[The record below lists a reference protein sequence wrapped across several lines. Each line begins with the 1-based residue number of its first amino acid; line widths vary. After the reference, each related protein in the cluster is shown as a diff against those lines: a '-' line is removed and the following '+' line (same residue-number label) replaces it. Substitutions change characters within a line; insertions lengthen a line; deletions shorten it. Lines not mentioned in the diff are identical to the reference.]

1 MMKPFTVNIEKPV
14 VADFTKPFTI
24 DCDYVQ
30 TKEQELQT
38 GNAEKQTKREKEEL
52 RGMMP
57 VSPQTQM
64 LRPFSYISA
73 DVAKIAEA
81 MSVDD
86 RKLSMYLAEAVNKYV
101 AEGGDMQQL
110 IRRAKEN
117 KKTEGFNFQL
127 ELKKMI
133 SRIFD
138 SSEGEIRDSYYGIE
152 ITVYKANGKAKSF
165 YAEIESDKVKDYGWM
180 KKATHSLAI
189 LPRTKDDREMLDN
202 MIQECIESEEAKPE
216 WIYNRAGWRNI
227 TGRGWRYIFHDG
239 IVGEQEP
246 QIHTGG
252 GFYSLLVR
260 NDKISKQEVF
270 YTAMEASDICKNRRT
285 SMNLLLFMHMGLL
298 TTLFQLAGYDIDFS
312 FMIVGPTNC
321 RKTSLVTAIAKV
333 FDRDKLKADAEFATA
348 TSAGI
353 EQTLGMYKDATVI
366 IDDYK
371 AGANLT
377 QQREMNRKLDELIR
391 FYGDRIEKKRMLAF
405 MHNSERIFFPIGGN
419 CVITGEFAPEAIESS
434 MTRLF
439 LTEVNKDD
447 VDNKRLRRYQEE
459 RWLIPTHAYDFLQ
472 WVTERFEA
480 CVQYIAEHYS
490 DYRDQKHYL
499 VGRFNNMYAAFMTTA
514 DLVGMYA
521 MERAFWDRVDQSGF
535 LQAVQTGL
543 EVELDIMEARFRQ
556 RDKATQVLRVF
567 KEALDSNQIT
577 SVQLNRDSCG
587 RGEEL
592 YEDARCYYVTTKYLR
607 SIVKQYGS
615 AYSDTQRVINNEDL
629 IAVLDR
635 KEALD
640 VIEKDGKRIR
650 SRKLPIQRGN
660 TKRYLYLK
668 KEILGHLEE
677 E

>member
-1 MMKPFTVNIEKPV
+1 MEKPFTVNVE
-14 VADFTKPFTI
+14 KPFTV
-24 DCDYVQ
+24 DYAYVQ
-30 TKEQELQT
+30 AKEQKTQLNDVE
-38 GNAEKQTKREKEEL
+38 ARSEVKKEETKVL
-52 RGMMP
+52 SP

-64 LRPFSYISA
+64 LRPFYYISD

-81 MSVDD
+81 MSADD
-86 RKLSMYLAEAVNKYV
+86 KKLSMYLAEAVNKYV
-101 AEGGDMQQL
+101 AQGGDMQQL

-117 KKTEGFNFQL
+117 KKPEGFNFQL

-138 SSEGEIRDSYYGIE
+138 SSEGEICDSYYGIE

-165 YAEIESDKVKDYGWM
+165 YTEIESDKVKDYSWL
-180 KKATHSLAI
+180 KRATHSLALI
-189 LPRTKDDREMLDN
+189 PRSKDDREMLDN

-239 IVGEQEP
+239 IVGEQET

-260 NDKISKQEVF
+260 NDKIGDQGVFHAALEV
-270 YTAMEASDICKNRRT
+270 ADICKNGRT

-298 TTLFQLAGYDIDFS
+298 TTLFQLAGYEIDFS

-321 RKTSLVTAIAKV
+321 RKTSLVTAIAKI
-333 FDRDKLKADAEFATA
+333 FDRDRLKADAEFATA

-353 EQTLGMYKDATVI
+353 EQTLGLYKDATVI

-391 FYGDRIEKKRMLAF
+391 FYGDRVEKKRMLAF
-405 MHNSERIFFPIGGN
+405 MHNSEKIYFPIGGN

-459 RWLIPTHAYDFLQ
+459 RWIIPTHIYDFLQ
-472 WVTERFEA
+472 WVTEKFEA
-480 CVQYIAEHYS
+480 CVQYIAENYS
-490 DYRDQKHYL
+490 GYREQKHYI
-499 VGRFNNMYAAFMTTA
+499 VGRFNNMYATFMITA

-521 MERAFWDRVDQSGF
+521 LERGFWNREDQSGF
-535 LQAVQTGL
+535 LQVVQTGL
-543 EVELDIMEARFRQ
+543 EIELEIMEERFRQ

-567 KEALDSNQIT
+567 KEALESNQIT
-577 SVQLNRDSCG
+577 PVQLNRDSCG

-592 YEDARCYYVTTKYLR
+592 YGDDKYYYVTTKYLR

-615 AYSDTQRVINNEDL
+615 AYSDVQRVINNDDL

-640 VIEKDGKRIR
+640 VIEKDGKRMR

-668 KEILGHLEE
+668 KESLEHLDEE
-677 E
+677 

>member
-1 MMKPFTVNIEKPV
+1 MIMKPFTVNIEKPV
-14 VADFTKPFTI
+14 VEDFVKPFTI

-38 GNAEKQTKREKEEL
+38 GNAEKQTKEEA
-52 RGMMP
+52 RGIMP
-57 VSPQTQM
+57 VSPQVQM
-64 LRPFSYISA
+64 LRPFNYVSA

-81 MSVDD
+81 MSADD

-101 AEGGDMQQL
+101 AEGGDVQQL

-117 KKTEGFNFQL
+117 KKTQGFNFVM

-133 SRIFD
+133 SYIFD
-138 SSEGEIRDSYYGIE
+138 SSEGEIREVYYGIE
-152 ITVYKANGKAKSF
+152 INVYKANGKTKSF
-165 YAEIESDKVKDYGWM
+165 YTEIESDKVKDYGWM
-180 KKATHSLAI
+180 KKATHSLAM
-189 LPRTKDDREMLDN
+189 LPRTKDDREILDN
-202 MIQECIESEEAKPE
+202 MIQECIESEYAKFE

-227 TGRGWRYIFHDG
+227 AGKGWRYVFQDG
-239 IVGEQEP
+239 IVGEQGSSV
-246 QIHTGG
+246 HTGAT
-252 GFYSLLVR
+252 FYTMEVR
-260 NDKISKQEVF
+260 KDKLRSPEVF
-270 YTAMEASDICKNRRT
+270 HKVMESGNVCQNGRT
-285 SMNLLLFMHMGLL
+285 SRNLLLFMHTGLL
-298 TTLFQLAGYDIDFS
+298 TTLFQLAGHEIDFS

-333 FDRDKLKADAEFATA
+333 FDRDRLKADAEFATA

-353 EQTLGMYKDATVI
+353 EQTLGLYKDATVI

-391 FYGDRIEKKRMLAF
+391 FYGDRVEKKRMLAF
-405 MHNSERIFFPIGGN
+405 MHNSEKIFFPIGGN

-439 LTEVNKDD
+439 LTEVNKND
-447 VDNKRLRRYQEE
+447 VDNKKLGRYQGE

-472 WVTERFEA
+472 WVTGRFDI
-480 CVQYIAEHYS
+480 CVQYIADRYS
-490 DYRDQKHYL
+490 GYRDAKNYV
-499 VGRFNNMYAAFMTTA
+499 VGRFNNMYATFMVTA
-514 DLVGMYA
+514 DLVSSYA
-521 MERAFWDRVDQSGF
+521 LERGFWNREEQRGF
-535 LQAVQTGL
+535 LQTVQSGL
-543 EVELDIMEARFRQ
+543 EIELDIMEERFRQ

-567 KEALDSNQIT
+567 KEALESNLV
-577 SVQLNRDSCG
+577 SPVQLNRDSCG

-592 YEDARCYYVTTKYLR
+592 YEDDKCYYVTTKYLR
-607 SIVKQYGS
+607 TIVKQYGAS
-615 AYSDTQRVINNEDL
+615 YSDTQRVINNEDL

-635 KEALD
+635 KEALE

-660 TKRYLYLK
+660 TKRYLYVK
-668 KEILGHLEE
+668 KEILEHLEE